1 MPFMIVN
8 KYIKNAISNN
18 LYFGLLL
25 TFKWVDFLKRKVIND
40 AKLIF
45 IIDVSDC

>member
-1 MPFMIVN
+1 MLSPIT
-8 KYIKNAISNN
+8 YT
-18 LYFGLLL
+18 L
-25 TFKWVDFLKRKVIND
+25 DFFLPLNESIFWKGQRKVIND